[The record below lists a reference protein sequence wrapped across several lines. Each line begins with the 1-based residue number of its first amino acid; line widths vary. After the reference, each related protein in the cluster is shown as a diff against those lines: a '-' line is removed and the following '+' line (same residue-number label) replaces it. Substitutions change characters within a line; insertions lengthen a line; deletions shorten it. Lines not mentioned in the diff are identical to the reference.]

1 MHFQNMFHSLSPIL
15 TRISIVMSCN
25 VQSPLFDPN
34 LTGNNS
40 NLSIDLFLKSL
51 SNIPLSCDEF
61 VFTASNMWALDGNG
75 AQ

>member
-1 MHFQNMFHSLSPIL
+1 
-15 TRISIVMSCN
+15 MSCN

-40 NLSIDLFLKSL
+40 NLSVELFLKWL

-61 VFTASNMWALDGNG
+61 VFTASNMWALDGNS
-75 AQ
+75 AQEKSTNIILQYCLPLP

>member
-1 MHFQNMFHSLSPIL
+1 
-15 TRISIVMSCN
+15 MSCN

-40 NLSIDLFLKSL
+40 NLSVELFLKSL

-75 AQ
+75 AQEKSTNIILQYCLSLP